1 MLWNQPSAMAMVLT
15 LATLICGVLS
25 TVSTLKQQSPSS
37 NPVWLIDI
45 VPLATNTGTDNATW
59 VESVAGGQSYIV
71 LAPGFPH
78 PGQDVY
84 INTIYN
90 PRVRQDN
97 LRIFSQEGK
106 PLLNFDCGLAGALS
120 TMVKTTQGQ
129 HWIVVSKYW
138 STDEADKNYLRLHQV
153 SSLNGEVTLT
163 GKVINKLFVRVPLI
177 ADLPNTSYFFA
188 TSLIAVVRVSMFG
201 SDDNLT
207 GKIGKVSCYA
217 NFLEYFEEY
226 DAVLTHFSSG
236 KDLALIDRVTLKFIR
251 TGVFQEMSN
260 EVIFERPRQKNL
272 YTLARTGI
280 EQSYLV
286 KIQISLDS
294 DNLLVSTFRTPP
306 LFCGKATLIELPNLN
321 ALLVAPFHFHKA
333 TTSVY
338 FGRFL
343 FISKRDFSVELFG
356 TRPSW
361 SVQRMTQAVSP
372 GAGEDHGM
380 RLYVSFMDAV
390 SNNLHF
396 YYMLVD
402 ACLESDP
409 TSSACSH
416 CPSGYWRLSAS
427 FDPPRR
433 CLKPADFPPV
443 SGMDN
448 STSQI
453 RPCQVSNCK
462 ECTYNLSSCTTCDTS
477 SGFYLDPNQS
487 PPVCIPPEDFPKRFG
502 LDTSKTRV
510 VRCSDPSCL
519 MRSLSAEKCTACD
532 GRTGRYLSGS
542 VCLGSTEMP
551 IGQGPDLQTGR
562 VVQCT
567 SRGCLN
573 CDTDSRVCSRC
584 DLVSGWFL
592 DNKLFRCKQIQDF
605 SPNEGK
611 DPATFRVVNC
621 LQIGCSNCREDY
633 RFCNS
638 NIGPSGLIEVKRSR
652 YFYKTKTAEISFN

>member
-59 VESVAGGQSYIV
+59 VDVTAYGQSYIRAADN
-71 LAPGFPH
+71 L
-78 PGQDVY
+78 PGQIQDGFVQTVY
-84 INTIYN
+84 SPHKLLKNIRIYS
-90 PRVRQDN
+90 R
-97 LRIFSQEGK
+97 EGEV
-106 PLLNFDCGLAGALS
+106 LLSFGTRSTGTLS
-120 TMVKTTQGQ
+120 TITKKTQDQ
-129 HWIVVSKYW
+129 HWVITTTYW
-138 STDEADKNYLRLHQV
+138 SPDELGFMLMQPI
-153 SSLNGEVTLT
+153 SSQGGLLALGENSVVETE
-163 GKVINKLFVRVPLI
+163 IRCPLVL
-177 ADLPNTSYFFA
+177 DEPNTLYFFA
-188 TSLIAVVRVSMFG
+188 SSRTRVFKIWLVDSKFEWTDEIGDFFEYPSLLEVLEPQNAVIVHYFSNQVMSVINRGTLDIINSQNVEDVGSEYLLETGQLEHIFYTIVRTETDQAQLLKGQLRPDQTDMLTIKLRTQNLLFSKSSMAQLNSLAILILAPNHYATGTSS
-201 SDDNLT
+201 
-207 GKIGKVSCYA
+207 
-217 NFLEYFEEY
+217 
-226 DAVLTHFSSG
+226 
-236 KDLALIDRVTLKFIR
+236 
-251 TGVFQEMSN
+251 
-260 EVIFERPRQKNL
+260 
-272 YTLARTGI
+272 
-280 EQSYLV
+280 SYLGSV
-286 KIQISLDS
+286 LFVSKLD
-294 DNLLVSTFRTPP
+294 LGAVSYQTNP
-306 LFCGKATLIELPNLN
+306 A
-321 ALLVAPFHFHKA
+321 
-333 TTSVY
+333 
-338 FGRFL
+338 
-343 FISKRDFSVELFG
+343 
-356 TRPSW
+356 W
-361 SVQRMTQAVSP
+361 SVQRITQTLSLKP
-372 GAGEDHGM
+372 DQDHGM
-380 RLYVSFMDAV
+380 GLYLSFMDAA
-390 SNNLHF
+390 SNNMHF

-462 ECTYNLSSCTTCDTS
+462 ECTYNLSSCTSCETS

-519 MRSLSAEKCTACD
+519 MCSLSAEKCTACD

-633 RFCNS
+633 R
-638 NIGPSGLIEVKRSR
+638 
-652 YFYKTKTAEISFN
+652 